1 MEVPF
6 LTNVQPS
13 QAQTNVTTSV
23 PGTATETSTVLNTP
37 DNVVSPSAESDGTRG
52 DRGKDTLGQ
61 QPEQVVTAQIDLNS
75 AQSSNRRTQ
84 LGFNSELNR
93 VFLEVVDTKT
103 DEIVETIPAEEL
115 VRFFSGLVE
124 SNETSEVADQNG
136 GVVDQSV

>member
-1 MEVPF
+1 MEVPS
-6 LTNVQPS
+6 LTSVQPS
-13 QAQTNVTTSV
+13 QAQTNATTSV
-23 PGTATETSTVLNTP
+23 AGTATETSTVLNTP

-61 QPEQVVTAQIDLNS
+61 QQEQVATAQVDLNN

-124 SNETSEVADQNG
+124 SGETPEVADQNG
-136 GVVDQSV
+136 GVIDQSV